1 MDVIAKHRAQLVFNV
16 KEYGAVGDGTAL
28 DTRPIQ
34 SAIDACHQQGGGTV
48 VVPAGAYVVG
58 ALELRSDVTLYL
70 DAGARLLGSQNPAD
84 YPIIASR
91 WEGKEQ
97 PAHAP
102 LIGGRD
108 LYNVALVGRGTVDGR
123 GGYWWQRYHDRTL
136 DHPRPRLISFVD
148 CSNVLIEGITA
159 TNSPSWT
166 INPVRCDNLTVHQVT
181 IVNPGDAPNT
191 DGINP
196 DSCSNVHI
204 SDCSISVGDDC
215 ITLKSGI
222 ETEERRKLIPC
233 QNITI
238 TNCTMANG
246 HGGVVIG
253 SEMSGDVRNVVIS
266 NCVFVGTDRGIRLK
280 SRRGR
285 GGVVEDVRV
294 TNIVMKDVLCPFTMN
309 LYYACGVWGDTIVA
323 DKRPHP
329 VTDATPRFRRIHL
342 SNITAREAKLAAAFL
357 YGLPE
362 VPVEDVSLSDVSI
375 AMAANAEAGYPEMA
389 DDMELMARGGFF
401 VRNAHGLRLHNIE
414 VSGQLGPALSIADS
428 ADVEVSASR
437 SRTPAVDAPVIL
449 MRNVEGGFIHGC
461 RAAADTSLFLQVQG
475 ENTTGIVLVGNDLSR
490 ARQPFQ
496 TAAEVRP
503 DAVHGDGF
511 TRSIR

>member
-1 MDVIAKHRAQLVFNV
+1 MNHQPNQPARSGFNI
-16 KEYGAVGDGTAL
+16 KDFGAAGDGQAL
-28 DTRPIQ
+28 DTPALQ
-34 SAIDACHQQGGGTV
+34 SAIDACGARGGGMV
-48 VVPAGAYVVG
+48 FVPAGAYVTG
-58 ALELRSDVTLYL
+58 ALVLRSDVTLYI
-70 DAGARLLGSQNPAD
+70 DAGATLLGSEDPVD
-84 YPIIASR
+84 YPVIASR
-91 WEGKEQ
+91 WEGREQ
-97 PAHAP
+97 PTHAP
-102 LIGGRD
+102 LIGGRG
-108 LYNVALVGRGTVDGR
+108 LSKIALAGRGTIDGR
-123 GGYWWQRYHDRTL
+123 GAGWWQRQRAGTL
-136 DHPRPRLISFVD
+136 DHPRPRLIAFAD

-159 TNSPSWT
+159 INSPSWT
-166 INPVRCDNLTVHQVT
+166 INPVRCDNVSIQHVT
-181 IVNPGDAPNT
+181 IVNPADSPNT

-204 SDCSISVGDDC
+204 AGCHISVGDDC

-222 ETEERRKLIPC
+222 ETEDRARLAPC
-233 QNITI
+233 RNITI

-266 NCVFVGTDRGIRLK
+266 NCVFVGTDRGIRFK

-309 LYYACGVWGDTIVA
+309 LYYACGAWGDTTVS

-329 VTDATPRFRRIHL
+329 VSDATPCFRRIHL

-362 VPVEDVSLSDVSI
+362 VPVEDVSLSDISI
-375 AMAANAEAGYPEMA
+375 TMSADAEPGYPEMA

-401 VRNAHGLRLHNIE
+401 VRNARGLRMHNVE

-428 ADVEVSASR
+428 ADVEISAST

-449 MRNVEGGFIHGC
+449 MRNVEGAFVHGC
-461 RAAADTSLFLQVQG
+461 RAAADTGVFLQIEG
-475 ENTTGIVLVGNDLSR
+475 ERTIGIVLAGNDLSR
-490 ARQPFQ
+490 ARQPIMTADEVPSNAMNSSALAGNFQ
-496 TAAEVRP
+496 
-503 DAVHGDGF
+503 
-511 TRSIR
+511 